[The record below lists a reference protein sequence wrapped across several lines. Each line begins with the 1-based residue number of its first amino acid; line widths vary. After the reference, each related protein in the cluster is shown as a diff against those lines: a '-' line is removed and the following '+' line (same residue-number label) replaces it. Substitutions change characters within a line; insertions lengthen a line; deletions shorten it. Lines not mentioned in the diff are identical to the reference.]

1 MKLLHRINLNISIAL
16 LILFACWGTIFY
28 YLIIDEIND
37 ETDDSLEH
45 YSEYIITQALAGEK
59 LPEKE
64 SGTNNSYYITEITA
78 EYAKN
83 NPSVRYL
90 DDNIYIQSRMEK
102 EPARIYK
109 TIFRN
114 SENRYF
120 ELTVMIPS
128 IEKEDLK
135 KTILFWIVI
144 LYVILLLVII
154 LINSTVLRYSLRP
167 LYTMVNWLDKLTL
180 KKETP
185 PLHINS
191 GIFEFGKLSEAL
203 LRSAYRNAKMYEQQS
218 RFIGHASH
226 ELQTPVAIALNRL
239 EILADEPDLTESQLS
254 QIIKTKDSLANIAK
268 LNKTLLLLTKIEN
281 NRFPENKEID
291 LNRLLKSLTDDFNE
305 AYAHLEINFIMEEHA
320 DLKMMM
326 NEMLASVLFSNL
338 IKNAYIHNYPKGRVT
353 ISVMP
358 GSITFGN
365 TSEHGALNPEYI
377 YQHFYKK
384 SKNEASSGLGL
395 SLVKSICR
403 LYKIKIVYTFEN
415 EMHHFSIQIPDVPVV
430 RHDGFTS

>member
-16 LILFACWGTIFY
+16 LILFALWGTIFY

-64 SGTNNSYYITEITA
+64 NGTNNSYYITEVNA
-78 EYAKN
+78 EYANK

-90 DDNIYIQSRMEK
+90 DDNIYIQSRMEE

-109 TIFRN
+109 TIFKN

-120 ELTVMIPS
+120 ELTVMIPT

-135 KTILFWIVI
+135 KTILSWIVI

-154 LINSTVLRYSLRP
+154 LINSVVLHYSLRP
-167 LYTMVNWLDKLTL
+167 LYTMVNWLDNFTL

-185 PLHINS
+185 PLHIDS
-191 GIFEFGKLSEAL
+191 EISEFQKLSEAL
-203 LRSAYRNAKMYEQQS
+203 LRNAHRNTKMYEQQS

-226 ELQTPVAIALNRL
+226 ELQTPIAIALNRL

-254 QIIKTKDSLANIAK
+254 QIIKTKNSLANIAK

-281 NRFPENKEID
+281 NQFPESKEID
-291 LNRLLKSLTDDFNE
+291 VNRFLKSLTDDFNE
-305 AYAHLEINFIMEEHA
+305 AYAHFEINFVMKENA
-320 DLKMMM
+320 GLKIRM

-338 IKNAYIHNYPKGRVT
+338 IKNAYVHNFPRGQVM
-353 ISVMP
+353 ISVV
-358 GSITFGN
+358 SDFIKFSN
-365 TSEHGALNPEYI
+365 TAAHGALNPEYI
-377 YQHFYKK
+377 YQRFYKS
-384 SKNEASSGLGL
+384 SKNEGSTGLGL

-403 LYKIKIVYTFEN
+403 LYKIKILYTFEN
-415 EMHHFSIQIPDVPVV
+415 EMHHFNIQIPDALIVQ
-430 RHDGFTS
+430 